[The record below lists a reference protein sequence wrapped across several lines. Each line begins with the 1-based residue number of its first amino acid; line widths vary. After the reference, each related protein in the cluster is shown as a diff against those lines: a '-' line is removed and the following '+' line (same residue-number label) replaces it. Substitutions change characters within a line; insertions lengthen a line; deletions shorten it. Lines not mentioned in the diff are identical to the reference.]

1 MSVAGNRCST
11 GRNDMGAAP
20 EQAVIQFLKRRY
32 ASAIGCGDDRTAS
45 RLRAELDRLLN
56 GASGNAR
63 PMIMTRFAD
72 ESGPNAPELPPA
84 A

>member
-1 MSVAGNRCST
+1 M
-11 GRNDMGAAP
+11 DAAP

-32 ASAIGCGDDRTAS
+32 ARAIGCGDDRTAS

-56 GASGNAR
+56 KPAGNAR
-63 PMIMTRFAD
+63 STGPDLAD
-72 ESGPNAPELPPA
+72 DSGHHFPELPPA